1 MDIKKFLESHK
12 EIDDSINLKLDEIAQ
27 LRALAERCTA
37 KIGSESRSVGTHSDK
52 VGKYAAK
59 IADLENKIDA
69 EIDRLVDRKD
79 EIMYFVRALDDAN
92 ERIVTERRYILHESI
107 EKISEKLGYSPR
119 HISRLLSS
127 ALEQMEEHYADI
139 MMSA

>member
-79 EIMYFVRALDDAN
+79 EIMYFVRTLDDAN

>member
-79 EIMYFVRALDDAN
+79 EIMYFVHALDDAN